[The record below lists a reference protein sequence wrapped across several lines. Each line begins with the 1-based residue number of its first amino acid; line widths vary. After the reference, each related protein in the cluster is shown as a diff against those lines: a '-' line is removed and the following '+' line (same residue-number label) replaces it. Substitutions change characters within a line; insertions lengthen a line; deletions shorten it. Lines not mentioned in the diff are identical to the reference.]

1 VILLKTSR
9 LDYGLHPFFYS
20 IKDSFRDILL
30 VAFDFDPSVYFTA
43 LKMSRIK
50 GITPKIKLTPH
61 LSKNNIVFLKVY
73 GSKVVQSFYMEFS
86 SGSTAS
92 LFIQA
97 CKVKFPNFAIY
108 NVYTLANKMSLP
120 PFFFRSNTNSAN
132 YKIYMNNLSR

>member
-9 LDYGLHPFFYS
+9 FDYGLHPFFYS
-20 IKDSFRDILL
+20 IKDSFRDVLL

-61 LSKNNIVFLKVY
+61 LSKSNIVFLKVY
-73 GSKVVQSFYMEFS
+73 GSKVVQSFYLEFS

-97 CKVKFPNFAIY
+97 CKVKFHNIVIF
-108 NVYTLANKMSLP
+108 
-120 PFFFRSNTNSAN
+120 
-132 YKIYMNNLSR
+132 